1 MNVRAD
7 YTHPAPGQP
16 VLRSITRGAM
26 QLLFRGLI
34 RPGVPV
40 PAQRAVLR
48 LLTATMPVRSGVQRS
63 RELIAGRPCEWH
75 RVPGGAGKVI
85 LYLHGGAYLI
95 GSPATHRGLA
105 ASIARYSQR
114 DVCVLDYRL
123 APEHPFPAA
132 RDDAVAAYRAL
143 LTRGYEPSN
152 IVLAG
157 DSAGGHLALITA
169 LQLDAEAEQMPAAL
183 VCFSPVVDFT
193 AEHFHTPPAG
203 DPLLNKS
210 WIEQAADLFC
220 PPGMD
225 RRNPGLSPING
236 ELANLP
242 PLLIQVGE
250 EELLLN
256 DSLRL
261 AERAREAGVQVQLE
275 RYPHCWHVFQANT
288 GLLEVADTALERAAA
303 FMANAVTS

>member
-1 MNVRAD
+1 MNVHAD
-7 YTHPAPGQP
+7 YTHSNPGQP
-16 VLRSITRGAM
+16 ILSSIIRGVM
-26 QLLFRGLI
+26 RLLFRGLI
-34 RPGVPV
+34 RPGVPI
-40 PAQRAVLR
+40 AIQRAVIR
-48 LLTATMPVRSGVQRS
+48 ILTAAMPVSGGVQRS

-75 RVPGGAGKVI
+75 RLPAGSDKVI

-105 ASIARYSQR
+105 AALAQTGKR
-114 DVCVLDYRL
+114 DLCVLDYRL

-132 RDDAVAAYRAL
+132 RDDAVAAYTAL
-143 LTRGYEPSN
+143 LSRGYEPAE

-169 LQLDAEAEQMPAAL
+169 LELNRQGQHMPGAL

-193 AEHFHTPPAG
+193 GEQLHAPESG
-203 DPLLNKS
+203 DPLLNAS

-225 RRNPGLSPING
+225 RRNPGLSPINAD
-236 ELANLP
+236 LACLP

-261 AERAREAGVQVQLE
+261 AEKARIAGVNVQLE
-275 RYPHCWHVFQANT
+275 RYPECWHVFQANT
-288 GLLEVADTALERAAA
+288 GILKVADIALERVGM
-303 FMANAVTS
+303 FLNTRPTV